1 MVLVRFKKGWWSRS
15 RGTGRSGTA
24 LPRAAAL
31 LALAALSLLASAT
44 AASAAKPSQPPQL
57 DTAAVSGDHFV
68 ADDFAAFDIRVDAFS
83 GPSGENPGGE
93 ASFGFVIQPEL
104 PPISGP
110 VSCLKVTGNTAILR
124 IDGPFSD
131 RPGFLAFIVRLVDN
145 GGGGLD
151 TFEFYPLFPELGMDL
166 DCETGAPG
174 YFGGSVDG
182 RVQVTD
188 APPPPTS
195 KAQCK
200 NGSYAVL
207 GFANQG
213 LCMSSVARG

>member
-1 MVLVRFKKGWWSRS
+1 M
-15 RGTGRSGTA
+15 
-24 LPRAAAL
+24 
-31 LALAALSLLASAT
+31 LSVLASAT

-57 DTAAVSGDHFV
+57 DTATVSGDHFV
-68 ADDFAAFDIRVDAFS
+68 ADDFALFDIRVDAFS

-93 ASFGFVIQPEL
+93 ASFGVVIQPEL
-104 PPISGP
+104 PVSGP
-110 VSCLKVTGNTAILR
+110 VSCLKVAGNTAILR
-124 IDGPFSD
+124 IDGPFSG

-145 GGGGLD
+145 GGGGRD
-151 TFEFYPLFPELGMDL
+151 TFEYYPLFPELGMDL

-188 APPPPTS
+188 APPLPTS

-200 NGSYAVL
+200 NGGYAAL

-213 LCMSSVARG
+213 LCVASVARG

>member
-1 MVLVRFKKGWWSRS
+1 M
-15 RGTGRSGTA
+15 
-24 LPRAAAL
+24 
-31 LALAALSLLASAT
+31 LALAVLSVLASAS

-57 DTAAVSGDHFV
+57 DTATVSGDHFV
-68 ADDFAAFDIRVDAFS
+68 ADDFALFDIRVDAFS

-93 ASFGFVIQPEL
+93 ASFGVVIQPEL
-104 PPISGP
+104 PVSGP
-110 VSCLKVTGNTAILR
+110 VSCLKVNGNTAILR
-124 IDGPFSD
+124 IDGPFSG

-145 GGGGLD
+145 GGGGRD
-151 TFEFYPLFPELGMDL
+151 TFEYYPLFPELGMDL

-182 RVQVTD
+182 RVRVID
-188 APPPPTS
+188 APPLPTS

-200 NGSYAVL
+200 NGGYAAL

-213 LCMSSVARG
+213 LCVTSVARG

>member
-1 MVLVRFKKGWWSRS
+1 MAV
-15 RGTGRSGTA
+15 
-24 LPRAAAL
+24 L

-57 DTAAVSGDHFV
+57 DTATVSGDHFV
-68 ADDFAAFDIRVDAFS
+68 TDDFALFDIRVDAFS

-93 ASFGFVIQPEL
+93 ASFGVVIQPEL
-104 PPISGP
+104 PVSGP
-110 VSCLKVTGNTAILR
+110 VSCLTVTGNTAILR
-124 IDGPFSD
+124 IDGPFSG

-145 GGGGLD
+145 GGGGRD
-151 TFEFYPLFPELGMDL
+151 TFEYYPLFPELGMDL

-182 RVQVTD
+182 RVRVTD
-188 APPPPTS
+188 APPLPTS

-200 NGSYAVL
+200 NGGYAAL

-213 LCMSSVARG
+213 LCVASVARR

>member
-1 MVLVRFKKGWWSRS
+1 VAV
-15 RGTGRSGTA
+15 
-24 LPRAAAL
+24 L

-57 DTAAVSGDHFV
+57 DTATVSGDHFV
-68 ADDFAAFDIRVDAFS
+68 TDDFALFDIRVDAFS

-93 ASFGFVIQPEL
+93 ASFGVVIQPEL
-104 PPISGP
+104 PVSGP
-110 VSCLKVTGNTAILR
+110 VSCLTVTGNTAILR
-124 IDGPFSD
+124 IDGPFSG

-145 GGGGLD
+145 GGGGRD
-151 TFEFYPLFPELGMDL
+151 TFEYYPLFPELGMDL

-182 RVQVTD
+182 RVRVTD
-188 APPPPTS
+188 APPLPTS

-200 NGSYAVL
+200 NGGYAAL

-213 LCMSSVARG
+213 LCVASVARR